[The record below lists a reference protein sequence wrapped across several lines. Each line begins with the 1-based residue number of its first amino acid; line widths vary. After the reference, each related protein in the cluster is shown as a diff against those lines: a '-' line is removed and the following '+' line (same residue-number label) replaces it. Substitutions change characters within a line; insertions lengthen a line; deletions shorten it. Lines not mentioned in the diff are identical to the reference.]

1 MKRRFLSE
9 AELLEKRDEIIEQY
23 NSTTPKSKSVAVLTK
38 RQRKVLGI
46 GRDQGKAILYN
57 ARISA
62 RKVLGMMSPVPLMSF
77 EQLARRPV
85 ANASDRM

>member
-46 GRDQGKAILYN
+46 GRDQGTHLS
-57 ARISA
+57 ISSICSRG
-62 RKVLGMMSPVPLMSF
+62 RKVSILIHFRTSSSETFL
-77 EQLARRPV
+77 QYW
-85 ANASDRM
+85 